1 MAQIYPDSK
10 TFVDMKLKA
19 KPAETLAKFDEFQKE
34 TNFTAT
40 KEQIKAF
47 VEANFEEPGQEF
59 EAWKPDDWHEKP
71 QFVENIKDPKLKDFA
86 LGLNKVWLDLGRKM
100 KDTVKE
106 HEDLYSIIYVP
117 NPVIVPGG
125 RFREF
130 YYWDSYW
137 IIKGLLL
144 SEMTKVGG
152 VGDEGGSVF
161 EGQ

>member
-19 KPAETLAKFDEFQKE
+19 KPAETLVKFQEFQDA
-34 TNFTAT
+34 TSFNPT
-40 KEQIKAF
+40 KEQIKEW
-47 VEANFEEPGQEF
+47 VEANFDEPGQEF
-59 EAWKPDDWHEKP
+59 ESWKPDDWTSHPK
-71 QFVENIKDPKLKDFA
+71 FADSIKDPKLKQFA
-86 LGLNKVWLDLGRKM
+86 LDLNQVWLDLGRKM
-100 KDTVKE
+100 KNEVKE
-106 HEDLYSIIYVP
+106 HEDLYSIIYVQ

-144 SEMTKVGG
+144 SEMTKV
-152 VGDEGGSVF
+152 
-161 EGQ
+161 